1 MWQVYVHYICH
12 TSAIVHSCSKTENMK
27 GRKFSTN
34 RTFIDFT
41 RFLIV
46 VHVHTYILPTSY
58 IANVKK
64 ENFFSFTGLRRVFEF
79 IVQFF
84 SKISCNLAENSGK
97 LCKILAVRHSSTKL
111 CKNLRKIRWN
121 SRRKQQN
128 KECHENLYDKKV
140 KSMKWNSI
148 KNLLEIL
155 IESE

>member
-12 TSAIVHSCSKTENMK
+12 TSAIVHIHVQK
-27 GRKFSTN
+27 RKIWRGGNSPQTVHL
-34 RTFIDFT
+34 
-41 RFLIV
+41 LILRV
-46 VHVHTYILPTSY
+46 FWLSVHTYVLPTSY